1 MESDY
6 AFSTYYKQYDEKTD
20 TWLYYEY
27 DKGMNHLNGTYALAF
42 ARERMNAAG
51 GDYQRAK
58 NQQKVIA
65 ALLEK
70 IKSPAFLTGYTGLLS
85 SLEGKMNTNF
95 TSQQLASLVK
105 MQLNDGA
112 DWNIVSCS
120 VYGVSSEE
128 YCASYAG
135 SPLAVEVLDD
145 DSILAVQEVI
155 EKLMKGE
162 IISEPRVT
170 DLQEAYELYSETAEE
185 DEDYYVNQH
194 ASDDEYDDFYWE
206 HGGYLDDGDYE
217 TYEYSED
224 EY

>member
-1 MESDY
+1 
-6 AFSTYYKQYDEKTD
+6 
-20 TWLYYEY
+20 
-27 DKGMNHLNGTYALAF
+27 MNHLNGTYALAF

-58 NQQKVIA
+58 NQQKVIS
-65 ALLEK
+65 ALLDK

-145 DSILAVQEVI
+145 DSIEAVQEVI

-206 HGGYLDDGDYE
+206 HGGYLDDEDYE

>member
-1 MESDY
+1 M
-6 AFSTYYKQYDEKTD
+6 
-20 TWLYYEY
+20 
-27 DKGMNHLNGTYALAF
+27 
-42 ARERMNAAG
+42 
-51 GDYQRAK
+51 
-58 NQQKVIA
+58 
-65 ALLEK
+65 
-70 IKSPAFLTGYTGLLS
+70 
-85 SLEGKMNTNF
+85 
-95 TSQQLASLVK
+95 
-105 MQLNDGA
+105 
-112 DWNIVSCS
+112 
-120 VYGVSSEE
+120 
-128 YCASYAG
+128 
-135 SPLAVEVLDD
+135 EVLDD

-206 HGGYLDDGDYE
+206 HGGYLDDEDYE